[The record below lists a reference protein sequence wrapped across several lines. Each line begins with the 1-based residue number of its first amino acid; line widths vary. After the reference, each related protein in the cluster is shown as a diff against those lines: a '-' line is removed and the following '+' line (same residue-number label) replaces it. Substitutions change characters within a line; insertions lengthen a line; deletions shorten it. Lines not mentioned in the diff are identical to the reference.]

1 VEKMPVKS
9 IAGKI
14 NFFLLCLLSAFPILP
29 FKLAPIV
36 IGAWCVSCL
45 FVFDLSA
52 FRKKKKLTLL
62 VVFILPY
69 VLHLASLAANPRDG
83 ELWFIIEKKMALFFV
98 PVFVFF
104 SARNLHRERMGTV
117 FNVYIASALVSAL
130 MANLNIILKKTEIF
144 SLTGDEFS
152 YAYRTALED
161 FSGFHPTYFAMA
173 MLFGSLLLIWS
184 LLSGFRS
191 TLYGPVVYRT
201 IVAGILLGAGML
213 AGARTPLAAFGISSL
228 ILLAGYWSMVKKQAW
243 IAAAFGAL
251 LVLIFFLSPLRNRSL
266 EFAGLKS
273 NNIRVDEKNTLNI
286 RTGIYNCSLTLIK
299 DNWFTGVGPGEVQRK
314 LNQCYEQYATNVY
327 KLNNYNTH
335 NEYLNH
341 WLSFGIA
348 GFLSFLMIFF
358 MPAYIGLQK
367 KQFIYPLFLLF
378 MFICCMTENLLA
390 RQTGVIFYTFFNSL
404 MAFTGDP
411 PLIINKTKEA
421 ESLEQLR
428 SS

>member
-1 VEKMPVKS
+1 MPVKS

-29 FKLAPIV
+29 FRLAPFV
-36 IGAWCVSCL
+36 IACWCISCL

-52 FRKKKKLTLL
+52 FRKRKKIALL
-62 VVFILPY
+62 IVFILPFI
-69 VLHLASLAANPRDG
+69 LHLVSLAANPRDG
-83 ELWFIIEKKMALFFV
+83 ELWFIVEKKMAIFFV

-104 SARNLHRERMGTV
+104 SARNLHRQRMGTI
-117 FNVYIASALVSAL
+117 FNVYLAAALVSAL

-144 SLTGDEFS
+144 SLTGDDLS

-161 FSGFHPTYFAMA
+161 FSGFHPTYFAMV
-173 MLFGSLLLIWS
+173 MLFGSLMLIWS

-191 TLYGPVVYRT
+191 TLYGPVVYRS
-201 IVAGILLGAGML
+201 VAACILLGAGML
-213 AGARTPLAAFGISSL
+213 AGARTPLAAFGISTL
-228 ILLAGYWSMVKKQAW
+228 LLLAGHWSTVKKQAW
-243 IAAAFGAL
+243 PVAAFGAL

-266 EFAGLKS
+266 EFAGVKPD
-273 NNIRVDEKNTLNI
+273 NITVDEKNTLNI
-286 RTGIYNCSLTLIK
+286 RTGIYHCSLSLIK
-299 DNWFTGVGPGEVQRK
+299 NNWFTGVGPGEVQRK
-314 LNQCYEQYATNVY
+314 LNSCYEQYPTNVY
-327 KLNNYNTH
+327 RLNNYNTH

-348 GFLSFLMIFF
+348 GLLAFLLIFL
-358 MPAYIGLQK
+358 MPAYFGLQE

-404 MAFTGDP
+404 LAFTGDP
-411 PLIINKTKEA
+411 PLIISKSKEA
-421 ESLEQLR
+421 ES
-428 SS
+428 